1 MVLYKRK
8 EIRFIVSIAVL
19 LFFPLFCNAA
29 ATEEPEE
36 EILFI
41 TSYNSD
47 TKYTY
52 DNQHIY
58 RNLHP
63 IGRKIL
69 DHCRKHECDGFNAG
83 APMEKNINR
92 YFRQTS
98 ES

>member
-41 TSYNSD
+41 TH
-47 TKYTY
+47 T
-52 DNQHIY
+52 
-58 RNLHP
+58 
-63 IGRKIL
+63 IL
-69 DHCRKHECDGFNAG
+69 TL
-83 APMEKNINR
+83 NIPTI
-92 YFRQTS
+92 TS
-98 ES
+98 AHL